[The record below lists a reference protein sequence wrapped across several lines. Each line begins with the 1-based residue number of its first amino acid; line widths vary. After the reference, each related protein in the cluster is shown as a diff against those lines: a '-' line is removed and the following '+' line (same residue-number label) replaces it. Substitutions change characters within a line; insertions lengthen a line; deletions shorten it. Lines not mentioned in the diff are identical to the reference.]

1 MRELLKSLVLTCLGH
16 LLTGHIKVYGIHC
29 WLEFVSKIVIFSFLK
44 TYSNT
49 NMCIFTL
56 PSLLGLNNMYG

>member
-16 LLTGHIKVYGIHC
+16 LLTEHINVSGIHC
-29 WLEFVSKIVIFSFLK
+29 WLELVSKIVIFSFLK
-44 TYSNT
+44 TYSSI

-56 PSLLGLNNMYG
+56 PSLLGLNNVYG